1 MKRRAGPWTAGS
13 VVQVPSSWT
22 VSPLRERRAGVAG
35 FELSAA
41 LTADA
46 ALSARLATFTEL
58 SNLGVDSGRSL
69 NLHFSPQWFTLDEVC
84 KGKLHLKLE
93 WLTLLPD
100 ASTLDK
106 VLRRV
111 SRAASHS
118 WLRAVSTSVK
128 KSQLHFDY

>member
-1 MKRRAGPWTAGS
+1 M
-13 VVQVPSSWT
+13 
-22 VSPLRERRAGVAG
+22 AG

-106 VLRRV
+106 VL
-111 SRAASHS
+111 
-118 WLRAVSTSVK
+118 
-128 KSQLHFDY
+128 